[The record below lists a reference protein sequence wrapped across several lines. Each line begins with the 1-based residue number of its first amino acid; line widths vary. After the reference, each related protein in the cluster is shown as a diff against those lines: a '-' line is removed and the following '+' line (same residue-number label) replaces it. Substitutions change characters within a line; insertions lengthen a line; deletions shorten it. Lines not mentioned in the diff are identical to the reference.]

1 MNHMSSLNSIL
12 LNEDF
17 FLDCLLHKTPFTSEV
32 NFCIEHPLF
41 DVTTSHST
49 TGLINI
55 TTDMTLARQ
64 LAFVKKRSII
74 PFSLLVLEVRLP
86 VVGMML

>member
-1 MNHMSSLNSIL
+1 MRDLHFLII

-17 FLDCLLHKTPFTSEV
+17 FLDCLLHKTPFTFEV

-55 TTDMTLARQ
+55 TTDMILASQ
-64 LAFVKKRSII
+64 LAFVKKSSII